1 MFNIL
6 SDLVTAICVLAT
18 VAAVVSNFLN
28 AGKERSFN
36 ERRSPVAT
44 ASMAGFFVLLYLTIR
59 FRWTALE
66 PTGWILFRSF
76 GLALMLFGTA
86 FNIWGRLYLNSN
98 WADQVRIYDDQTLI
112 TTGPYR
118 IVRHP
123 LYASLIW
130 MFYGAA
136 IAYLNPLAALENTL
150 IFIPAMIYRSNLEE
164 NALRNTFGD
173 AYSDYRKNTGRFFP
187 SIGSRQC
194 LHPSIFPK
202 VGKRK

>member
-1 MFNIL
+1 VFSLL
-6 SDLVTAICVLAT
+6 SDAVAALCVL
-18 VAAVVSNFLN
+18 VMLAAIIVSFLN
-28 AGKERSFN
+28 TKQPREFK

-44 ASMAGFFVLLYLTIR
+44 ASMTAFFVLLYFTIR
-59 FRWTALE
+59 FRWSALE
-66 PTGWILFRSF
+66 PSGWIAVRSF
-76 GLALMLFGTA
+76 GLALMLFGAA
-86 FNIWGRLYLNSN
+86 FNVWGRFYLRTN
-98 WADQVRIYDDQTLI
+98 WADHVRIYDDQTLI

-164 NALRNTFGD
+164 RALQETFGD
-173 AYSDYRKNTGRFFP
+173 TFSDYRKKTGRFFP
-187 SIGSRQC
+187 AIACPEQRRR
-194 LHPSIFPK
+194 
-202 VGKRK
+202 GKR

>member
-6 SDLVTAICVLAT
+6 SDLITAICVLAT

-28 AGKERSFN
+28 AGGERAFN

-44 ASMAGFFVLLYLTIR
+44 ASMTGFFILLYLTIR

-66 PTGWILFRSF
+66 PSGWIFLRSF

-86 FNIWGRLYLNSN
+86 FNIWGRLYLKSN

-150 IFIPAMIYRSNLEE
+150 LFIPAMIYRSNLEE
-164 NALRNTFGD
+164 TALRNTFGD
-173 AYSDYRKNTGRFFP
+173 AYSNYRNNTGRFFP
-187 SIGSRQC
+187 SRQC
-194 LHPSIFPK
+194 LHRSIFAGAK
-202 VGKRK
+202 DRK

>member
-6 SDLVTAICVLAT
+6 SDALTAICVLIMLTAI
-18 VAAVVSNFLN
+18 VVNFLN
-28 AGKERSFN
+28 TQKPREYK

-44 ASMAGFFVLLYLTIR
+44 ASMTSFFILLYVTIR
-59 FRWTALE
+59 LRWTALE
-66 PTGWILFRSF
+66 PSGWIAFRSF

-86 FNIWGRLYLNSN
+86 FNVWGRLYLKTN
-98 WADQVRIYDDQTLI
+98 WSDHVRIYDDQTLI

-123 LYASLIW
+123 LYASIIW

-150 IFIPAMIYRSNLEE
+150 LFIPAMIYRSNLEE
-164 NALRNTFGD
+164 NVLHETFGD
-173 AYSDYRKNTGRFFP
+173 RYSNYRKKTGRFFP
-187 SIGSRQC
+187 MLGT
-194 LHPSIFPK
+194 
-202 VGKRK
+202 RK

>member
-1 MFNIL
+1 MFNRIA
-6 SDLVTAICVLAT
+6 DAVTALCVLILF
-18 VAAVVSNFLN
+18 AAIAVNFLN
-28 AGKERSFN
+28 AGDKHRFK

-44 ASMAGFFVLLYLTIR
+44 ASMTGFFVLLYFTIR
-59 FRWTALE
+59 FRWSFIDVSGLL
-66 PTGWILFRSF
+66 IFRSL

-86 FNIWGRLYLNSN
+86 FNVWGRLYLKTN
-98 WADQVRIYDDQTLI
+98 WADHVRIYDDQTLI
-112 TTGPYR
+112 TTGPYH

-164 NALRNTFGD
+164 KALRETFGD
-173 AYSDYRKNTGRFFP
+173 TFSNYWKNTGRFFP
-187 SIGSRQC
+187 R
-194 LHPSIFPK
+194 F
-202 VGKRK
+202 GK

>member
-1 MFNIL
+1 VFNGIA
-6 SDLVTAICVLAT
+6 DAVTALCVLIML
-18 VAAVVSNFLN
+18 AAIVVNFLN
-28 AGKERSFN
+28 TSGKRGFD

-44 ASMAGFFVLLYLTIR
+44 ASMTAFFVLLYFTIR
-59 FRWTALE
+59 FRWSAVDASGLM
-66 PTGWILFRSF
+66 IFRSF

-86 FNIWGRLYLNSN
+86 FNVWGRFYLKTN
-98 WADQVRIYDDQTLI
+98 WADHVRIYDDQTLI

-136 IAYLNPLAALENTL
+136 IAYLNPLAAIENTL

-164 NALRNTFGD
+164 RALQETFGD
-173 AYSDYRKNTGRFFP
+173 RFSNYRKTTGRFFP
-187 SIGSRQC
+187 AM
-194 LHPSIFPK
+194 
-202 VGKRK
+202 GKR